1 MKITSFSFTL
11 QQGVD
16 NNGYADNY
24 YVDINENGVT
34 KVTHPYKSVSYK
46 EQAAILGI
54 IQSGIVK
61 YGMLTIECDK
71 ANQKLKL
78 EEYAESP
85 EAISEEEKAIA
96 AAKLSAAQELE
107 SLVNS
112 ASPQTCEL
120 GDGEVSV
127 GDESLIE
134 E

>member
-1 MKITSFSFTL
+1 MKITSFQLTI

-16 NNGYADNY
+16 NKGYADNY
-24 YVDINENGVT
+24 YLSIDEKGTTTVS
-34 KVTHPYKSVSYK
+34 HPYKTMSYK

-54 IQSGIVK
+54 IQSAIVK
-61 YGMLTIECDK
+61 YGILVNECNK
-71 ANQKLKL
+71 ANQALKL
-78 EEYAESP
+78 EEYAESA
-85 EAISEEEKAIA
+85 EVSSEEEKAIA

-112 ASPQTCEL
+112 ASVQSCAL

-127 GDESLIE
+127 GDKSLIE